1 LISTDPA
8 HNTSDALSQKIGSE
22 PTKVNGF
29 DNLWAMEIDPK
40 VNVEDADLAFLG
52 ANTSAAVQQ
61 QGGLVQEL
69 ASSIPGIDEAMAF
82 AQLVKQ
88 VNSLEF
94 ETVVFD
100 TAPTGH
106 TLRLLSF
113 PSLLDKG
120 LSKLMSIKA
129 QLGGAMAMAQQLM
142 PGLDTD
148 PEALIAKLESTKAVV
163 DLVNAQF
170 KDPEVTTFVCVCI
183 PEFLSL
189 YETERLVQE
198 LANFQIDTHNIIVN
212 QLLFPAPNDPC
223 KMCKAR
229 ERIQQKYLGQI
240 EDLYED
246 FHVVKLPLLDSEV
259 RGPDA
264 IKAFSENL
272 VTPFVP
278 AWKK

>member
-1 LISTDPA
+1 M
-8 HNTSDALSQKIGSE
+8 
-22 PTKVNGF
+22 NGF

-212 QLLFPAPNDPC
+212 QLLFPAPDDPC

-229 ERIQQKYLGQI
+229 ERIQQKYLNQI

-272 VTPFVP
+272 VKPFVP
-278 AWKK
+278 SWKK